1 MTLHFEKRT
10 RENPL
15 KKVLIYGYDGTGKS
29 TFAEKYCNENGLK
42 PVVIDVDDTN
52 FTSLPIVTLRG
63 CNNSIQT
70 TRKMLELIKEVS
82 NDTNFDTIII
92 DGVSSLFELLVGNG
106 KGLSKYSER
115 SENGM
120 RIFRELN
127 KSELNIIFIG
137 QADMEVIVNEDNAK
151 PNKLILKVNS
161 MVNEKYLCQKI
172 GNANNVEVM
181 KKRTVENSTVTK
193 NKTEKLGG
201 V

>member
-1 MTLHFEKRT
+1 MVLQFEKRT
-10 RENPL
+10 VANTL

-29 TFAEKYCNENGLK
+29 TFAEKYCKKNGLK

-70 TRKMLELIKEVS
+70 TRKMQEIIKEVS
-82 NDTNFDTIII
+82 NDTDFDTIII

-127 KSELNIIFIG
+127 NSGLNVIFIG
-137 QADMEVIVNEDNAK
+137 QADMNVIVNEDNAK

-161 MVNEKYLCQKI
+161 MVNEKYLCKKI
-172 GNANNVEVM
+172 ENDYTVEVM
-181 KKRTVENSTVTK
+181 KKRTVENSTVSK
-193 NKTEKLGG
+193 QKTIGG
-201 V
+201 I

>member
-1 MTLHFEKRT
+1 MVLHFEKRT
-10 RENPL
+10 VANTL

-29 TFAEKYCNENGLK
+29 TFAEKYCKDNRLK

-70 TRKMLELIKEVS
+70 TRKMLEIIKDVS
-82 NDTNFDTIII
+82 NDADFDTIII

-127 KSELNIIFIG
+127 NSGLHVIFIG

-172 GNANNVEVM
+172 GNTFNVEVM
-181 KKRTVENSTVTK
+181 KKRTVENSTV
-193 NKTEKLGG
+193 NKENKGG
-201 V
+201 L

>member
-1 MTLHFEKRT
+1 MVLHFEKRT
-10 RENPL
+10 RENTL

-70 TRKMLELIKEVS
+70 IRKMVELIKEVS

-161 MVNEKYLCQKI
+161 MVNEKYLCRKI
-172 GNANNVEVM
+172 ENDYSVEAM

>member
-10 RENPL
+10 RENTL

-127 KSELNIIFIG
+127 NSGLHVIFIG

-161 MVNEKYLCQKI
+161 MDNEKYLCRKI
-172 GNANNVEVM
+172 ENDYSVEAM

>member
-1 MTLHFEKRT
+1 MVLHFEKRT
-10 RENPL
+10 VANTL

-29 TFAEKYCNENGLK
+29 TFAEKYCKDNRLK

-70 TRKMLELIKEVS
+70 TRKMLEIIKDVS
-82 NDTNFDTIII
+82 NDADFDTIII

-127 KSELNIIFIG
+127 NSRLHVIFIG

-172 GNANNVEVM
+172 GNTFNVEVM
-181 KKRTVENSTVTK
+181 KKRTVENSTV
-193 NKTEKLGG
+193 NKENKGG
-201 V
+201 L

>member
-1 MTLHFEKRT
+1 MVLHFEKRT
-10 RENPL
+10 RENTL

-29 TFAEKYCNENGLK
+29 TFAEKYCKENGLK

-127 KSELNIIFIG
+127 NSGLHVIFIG

-172 GNANNVEVM
+172 GNTFNVEVM
-181 KKRTVENSTVTK
+181 KKRTVENSTV
-193 NKTEKLGG
+193 NKENKGG
-201 V
+201 L

>member
-1 MTLHFEKRT
+1 MVLHFEKRT
-10 RENPL
+10 VANTL

-29 TFAEKYCNENGLK
+29 TFAEKYCKDNRLK

-70 TRKMLELIKEVS
+70 TRKMMEIIKDVS
-82 NDTNFDTIII
+82 NDADFDTIII

-127 KSELNIIFIG
+127 NSGLHVIFIG

-172 GNANNVEVM
+172 GNTFNVEVM
-181 KKRTVENSTVTK
+181 KKRTVENSTV
-193 NKTEKLGG
+193 NKENKGG
-201 V
+201 L

>member
-1 MTLHFEKRT
+1 MVLHFEKRT
-10 RENPL
+10 VANTL

-29 TFAEKYCNENGLK
+29 TFAEKYCKDNRLK

-127 KSELNIIFIG
+127 NSGLHVIFIG

-172 GNANNVEVM
+172 GNTFNVEVM
-181 KKRTVENSTVTK
+181 KKRTVENSTV
-193 NKTEKLGG
+193 NKENKGG
-201 V
+201 L

>member
-1 MTLHFEKRT
+1 MVLHFEKRT
-10 RENPL
+10 RENTL

-29 TFAEKYCNENGLK
+29 TFAEKYCKENGLK

-127 KSELNIIFIG
+127 NSGLHVIFIG
-137 QADMEVIVNEDNAK
+137 QADMNVIVNEDNAK

-161 MVNEKYLCQKI
+161 MVNEKYLCRKI
-172 GNANNVEVM
+172 ENDYSVEAM

>member
-1 MTLHFEKRT
+1 MVLHFEKRT
-10 RENPL
+10 VANTL

-29 TFAEKYCNENGLK
+29 TFAEKYCKDNRLK

-70 TRKMLELIKEVS
+70 TRKMVEIIKDVS
-82 NDTNFDTIII
+82 NDADFDTIII

-172 GNANNVEVM
+172 GNTFNVEVM
-181 KKRTVENSTVTK
+181 KKRTVENSTV
-193 NKTEKLGG
+193 NKENKGG
-201 V
+201 L